1 MKTKKS
7 TWLPLLLLVYLFV
20 MAYIGRGQVAA
31 GKYLQYFGVMGVSLL
46 VIVLLHFVL
55 KRKEKLK
62 NIRENESVLPEKNRK
77 NDKKENL

>member
-62 NIRENESVLPEKNRK
+62 NFRENESILPEKNRK

>member
-62 NIRENESVLPEKNRK
+62 NIRENESILPEKNRK

>member
-7 TWLPLLLLVYLFV
+7 TWLPLLLLVYLMV

-46 VIVLLHFVL
+46 VIVLLHFTL
-55 KRKEKLK
+55 KHKERLKKLRNDEELPQRSRKEG
-62 NIRENESVLPEKNRK
+62 NEEK
-77 NDKKENL
+77 

>member
-77 NDKKENL
+77 NDKKEN